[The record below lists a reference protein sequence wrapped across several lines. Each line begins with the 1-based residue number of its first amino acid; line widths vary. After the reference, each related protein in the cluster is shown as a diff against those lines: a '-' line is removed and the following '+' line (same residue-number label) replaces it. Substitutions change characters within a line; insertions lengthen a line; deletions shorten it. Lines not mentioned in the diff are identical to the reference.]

1 MEVGAA
7 RADRLE
13 AAHVEEAE
21 PSLPLAEARWVLLIM
36 LHTTL
41 ALTVLHVPR
50 QPCSPVRKHASGLNF
65 GQNGHRSPSW
75 YK

>member
-21 PSLPLAEARWVLLIM
+21 PSLPPVEARWVLLIM
-36 LHTTL
+36 LHTAL

-50 QPCSPVRKHASGLNF
+50 QPCSPARKHVSDLNF
-65 GQNGHRSPSW
+65 RQNGSPSW
-75 YK
+75 YV

>member
-21 PSLPLAEARWVLLIM
+21 PSLPPVEARWVLLIM

-41 ALTVLHVPR
+41 TVIVLRVPR
-50 QPCSPVRKHASGLNF
+50 QALQPC
-65 GQNGHRSPSW
+65 
-75 YK
+75 